1 MFLLNYFFIC
11 GLKFIKEPK
20 QEPKVNE
27 IYPNNMKIIIS
38 LINVIYKFFSKYKN
52 KSNNQELKVVNEP
65 ARLNPKSNF
74 KFFSIFNL
82 LTKPNKKHPAILIQK
97 I

>member
-1 MFLLNYFFIC
+1 MCLLNYFFMC
-11 GLKFIKEPK
+11 GLKIINEPK
-20 QEPKVNE
+20 QEPIVTE
-27 IYPNNMKIIIS
+27 INPNKIKIITS
-38 LINVIYKFFSKYKN
+38 LKNAIYKFFSRYKN
-52 KSNNQELKVVNEP
+52 NSNNQELKVVNEP